1 MLIMLELNSD
11 EMMLK
16 DVTNVW
22 AAVQKENRSHKGY
35 VTDQEWTNWVSYND
49 SVVEKLNNIFNDYEY
64 DKSLNEFNKKYI
76 LTLFETVGRAERKD
90 AQELADR
97 NASESNNASTEK
109 PTDVSI
115 NDLLDFN
122 KELSHSH
129 KFIQSLREKISQ
141 A

>member
-22 AAVQKENRSHKGY
+22 ASVQKENRSHKDY

>member
-22 AAVQKENRSHKGY
+22 ASVQKENRSHKDY

-64 DKSLNEFNKKYI
+64 DKSLKEFNKKYI

-97 NASESNNASTEK
+97 NASESNNASTDF
-109 PTDVSI
+109 PPI
-115 NDLLDFN
+115 NSNNNAIFQLN
-122 KELSHSH
+122 KEESS
-129 KFIQSLREKISQ
+129 KNFIQSLREKISQ